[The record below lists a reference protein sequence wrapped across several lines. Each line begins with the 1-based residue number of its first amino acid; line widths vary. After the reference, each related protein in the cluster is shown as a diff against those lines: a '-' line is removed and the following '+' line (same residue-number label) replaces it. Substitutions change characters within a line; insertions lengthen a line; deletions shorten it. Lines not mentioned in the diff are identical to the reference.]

1 MPGKTNAA
9 GTLSIMIQA
18 QVGLHAALN
27 CTALVKRPQHT
38 LIDLLDLDRVDWLVG
53 SPQRV

>member
-1 MPGKTNAA
+1 MPGRTNA
-9 GTLSIMIQA
+9 GILFIMIQA

-27 CTALVKRPQHT
+27 RTALVKRPQHT